1 METRTNVRQLFYIK
15 RTKLRKNGEAPVYL
29 KLTVNTQSVEVAIG
43 ETIPPELW
51 SVERGGAKGAT
62 HEAKKVNVHL
72 ERTSFQINQIIS
84 EMKSDHSEITAKSV
98 INAYLGKSND
108 HFTLIQSFE
117 EHNQNARLLI
127 GKDLSQSTVQ
137 EFEGCL
143 RTVKQYLKS
152 RFDREDIPVEKIDY
166 DFICGFEM
174 FLKSVR
180 NCEHNTCMKLIKML
194 KKIIRINI
202 ANGWIRKDPFSG
214 YKISYR
220 KVDRGFLTESEL
232 DTLINLELTDEYHQ
246 YARDCFVFGCF
257 TGLAYSDLKSLS
269 SDNLFLSEDGKLWI
283 QTKRKKTDSS
293 CHIPVLPMAQK
304 ILDKY
309 ENNPHCIKKNR
320 LLPVPCNQKLNF
332 YLKEVTEK
340 TNIKKRI
347 TTHLARHTF
356 ATTVTLNNDIPIESV
371 SKMLGHSSINMTKI
385 YARLLDKKIGQDM
398 EKLFEKYKA

>member
-29 KLTVNTQSVEVAIG
+29 KLTVNSQSVEVAIG

-51 SVERGGAKGAT
+51 SAERGGAKGAT

-84 EMKSDHSEITAKSV
+84 EMKSDHREITAKSV
-98 INAYLGKSND
+98 INAYLGKSDNNL
-108 HFTLIQSFE
+108 TLIKSFE

-127 GKDLSQSTVQ
+127 GKDLSQNTVK

-220 KVDRGFLTESEL
+220 KV
-232 DTLINLELTDEYHQ
+232 
-246 YARDCFVFGCF
+246 
-257 TGLAYSDLKSLS
+257 
-269 SDNLFLSEDGKLWI
+269 
-283 QTKRKKTDSS
+283 
-293 CHIPVLPMAQK
+293 
-304 ILDKY
+304 
-309 ENNPHCIKKNR
+309 
-320 LLPVPCNQKLNF
+320 
-332 YLKEVTEK
+332 
-340 TNIKKRI
+340 
-347 TTHLARHTF
+347 
-356 ATTVTLNNDIPIESV
+356 
-371 SKMLGHSSINMTKI
+371 
-385 YARLLDKKIGQDM
+385 
-398 EKLFEKYKA
+398 